1 MNILF
6 VAPFKISGITG
17 GVGRVTATLAKSFL
31 AANHQVYYYAT
42 ATAAESMMD
51 GVPQFY
57 AADASQPDSAKNV
70 VALQSLLEQFK
81 IDIVINQAGF
91 TLPIIRLLVAAK
103 SEGQKIITVH
113 HNCIQ
118 CLYENYKSIITN
130 NFKKK
135 WWFNMVNHPFFWK
148 FISSKFKKRFAKEIE
163 EVIIGS
169 DRLMLLAPG
178 YVSEIEFFLGKHDYS
193 HKLGWFFNPA
203 PFEANKL
210 ALDIKENRVVYVGG
224 LKSTQKRIERV
235 TEIWIQL
242 SALHPNWQLDI
253 VGDGPARMQMERRF
267 KETNTKNYFFHG
279 FADPRP
285 YLEKAKYFIM
295 TSDFEGFPMVLVEAQ
310 AYGVVPFLF
319 DCISLVGTVL
329 VDQKN
334 CRVIPSFDLTIYIDS
349 LGEMMKQ
356 DDLRT
361 AMLNDVQESVAL
373 YEKELIASQW
383 LALCSD
389 LKSPKV

>member
-6 VAPFKISGITG
+6 VAPFKIRGNTG

-31 AANHQVYYYAT
+31 AAGNQVFYYAT
-42 ATAAESMMD
+42 EPAAENMMD

-57 AADASQPDSAKNV
+57 AADASQPESNQNV
-70 VALQSLLEQFK
+70 VALNGLLEQMK
-81 IDIVINQAGF
+81 IDIIINQAGF
-91 TLPIIRLLVAAK
+91 TLPIIRLIAAAK
-103 SEGQKIITVH
+103 SNRQKLITVH

-148 FISSKFKKRFAKEIE
+148 FISSKFKQRFAKEIE
-163 EVIIGS
+163 EVIKAS
-169 DRLMLLAPG
+169 DRLVLLAPG
-178 YVSEIEFFLGKHDYS
+178 YVSEINFFLGKHAYS

-203 PFEANKL
+203 PFEANKMSL
-210 ALDIKENRVVYVGG
+210 SLKENRIVYVGG

-242 SALHPNWQLDI
+242 SALHPNWSLDI
-253 VGDGPARMQMERRF
+253 VGDGPSRAQMEKRF
-267 KETNTKNYFFHG
+267 KETHTTNYFFHG

-334 CRVIPSFDLTIYIDS
+334 CRVIPSFDLHAYVDS
-349 LGEMMKQ
+349 LGEMMEQ
-356 DDLRT
+356 DHLRT
-361 AMLNDVQESVAL
+361 AMLNDVQGCVAL

-383 LALCSD
+383 LALCSE
-389 LKSPKV
+389 LKSPTA